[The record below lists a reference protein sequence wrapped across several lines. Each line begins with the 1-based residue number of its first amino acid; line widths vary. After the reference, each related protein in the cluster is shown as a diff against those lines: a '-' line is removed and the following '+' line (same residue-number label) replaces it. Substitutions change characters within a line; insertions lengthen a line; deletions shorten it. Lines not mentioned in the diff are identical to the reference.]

1 MSVGADDMI
10 IRVGQSSP
18 DLHVLCLMACLS
30 QPHMSSEAIY
40 TGEADASSLAVLLL
54 TADTVTLQ
62 APTLIL
68 MTYGQV
74 SKPPVL
80 ALALRLHCQEVNR
93 WRQVLHRDR
102 LCGSDCRHVFL
113 WRDVYRKFRSAFT
126 DCLHGAIQHQH
137 AIAAHS
143 MRNTQLQL
151 VICHFHQPVQASDGH
166 GLSAYAFVSM
176 S

>member
-102 LCGSDCRHVFL
+102 LNAAVIADMSSCGEMSIAS
-113 WRDVYRKFRSAFT
+113 SAPLSQTACMVLFNT
-126 DCLHGAIQHQH
+126 
-137 AIAAHS
+137 S
-143 MRNTQLQL
+143 MPLQRT
-151 VICHFHQPVQASDGH
+151 P
-166 GLSAYAFVSM
+166 
-176 S
+176 